1 LGDDFKGKIASRD
14 KIIKALHAK
23 NADDV
28 SPFSAYIANR
38 GVEITAKAMRKM
50 EETYPEYA
58 GFFQALGRE
67 TGFRNPAK
75 LAATLAELSF
85 KIKEANPETPDHV
98 LNSALTNFMSDV
110 IGTNKRQWDSQL
122 NPVRG
127 TLMNLMFSADP
138 SVLVD
143 DALSS
148 SFGFATRQAWDT
160 MQQLPAPVPQV
171 GLSGQVLQQ
180 QPSSALGQFSPVPLP
195 VQ

>member
-1 LGDDFKGKIASRD
+1 
-14 KIIKALHAK
+14 
-23 NADDV
+23 
-28 SPFSAYIANR
+28 
-38 GVEITAKAMRKM
+38 M

-85 KIKEANPETPDHV
+85 KIKEASPETPDHV
-98 LNSALTNFMSDV
+98 LNSALTNFMTDV
-110 IGTNKRQWDSQL
+110 IGINKNQWDSQL

-127 TLMNLMFSADP
+127 SLMNLMFSADP

-160 MQQLPAPVPQV
+160 IKNLPEPPVNVSAAGVLPARESTQ
-171 GLSGQVLQQ
+171 
-180 QPSSALGQFSPVPLP
+180 AQFSPVPLP
-195 VQ
+195 LR